1 MRRIDETKYMK
12 ESYEKA
18 YEEYKNMKEGTFDFN
33 KYTEIQREKSMEK
46 IKTFLIQVNREFPY
60 TYY

>member
-1 MRRIDETKYMK
+1 MK

-18 YEEYKNMKEGTFDFN
+18 CEEYKVMKNRTFDFN